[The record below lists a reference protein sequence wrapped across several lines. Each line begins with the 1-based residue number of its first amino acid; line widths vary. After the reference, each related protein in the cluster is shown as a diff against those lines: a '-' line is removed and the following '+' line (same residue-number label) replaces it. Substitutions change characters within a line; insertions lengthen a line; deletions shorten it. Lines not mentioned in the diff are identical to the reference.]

1 MSRWRPSRGG
11 RGPAAEEGV
20 EEGLSVLGKGGV
32 LGGGGSMASGEED
45 RGWGGRGGSSS
56 IWSGNWERRT
66 REKLKSPLI
75 GQSVPTTSVP
85 LTYLLYKKETLTPGH
100 NRSGSK
106 LLKQRPQQSST
117 YPHPNVRFLLGPPLS
132 PQTRQKGSTL
142 PLAYSHKI
150 HLIPRLIYPLYIVL
164 ASYLTARALLAS

>member
-11 RGPAAEEGV
+11 RGPAAEGV
-20 EEGLSVLGKGGV
+20 EEGPSVLGKGGA

-66 REKLKSPLI
+66 REKLKLPLV

-85 LTYLLYKKETLTPGH
+85 LTYLPYKKETLTPGH
-100 NRSGSK
+100 NGSGSK
-106 LLKQRPQQSST
+106 LLKRGPQPSST

-132 PQTRQKGSTL
+132 PQTRQKGSIL
-142 PLAYSHKI
+142 PFAYSHKSHVI
-150 HLIPRLIYPLYIVL
+150 SKLIYPLYIVL
-164 ASYLTARALLAS
+164 ASYLTAWALLAS

>member
-56 IWSGNWERRT
+56 IWSGSWEWR

-75 GQSVPTTSVP
+75 GQSVPTISVP
-85 LTYLLYKKETLTPGH
+85 LTYLPYKKETLTPGH

-106 LLKQRPQQSST
+106 LLKRRPQPSST
-117 YPHPNVRFLLGPPLS
+117 YPHPNMRFLLGPPLS

-142 PLAYSHKI
+142 PLAYSHKS